1 MNGKIFVLIFLLSL
15 SLNLIAQNY
24 NVLDNMENQD
34 GWATFA
40 DDKGSSSSLSMIQG
54 KKGKAVSMEFDLGVG
69 FWAVIVK
76 DINKDLTGLKKLR
89 FYYKYRGKPNTLEVK
104 LIDKDGSNFLFKH
117 EIEETLEWK
126 MIEINFSQFSYG
138 WGGDDKLDLRN
149 IKRIE
154 FAISKRTGGSGE
166 LSIDEIEYEGLTRRA
181 IAESTGIRAGSL
193 VIDDFERLDPLS
205 MYIPLKNDDSDL
217 KLTTTRQYVIDGNYS
232 MELEYELNTT
242 RPYPSSVSAHW
253 SGEEPLDWSGVEI
266 IKIWVKGDGS
276 ANYFRINIIDGSG
289 EVWSYE
295 NGEVLLHKD
304 WSLISIPIDK
314 FKIPVWAK
322 KNNGKFDI
330 DKIRGY
336 EISIAGRT
344 PEFSAGKIYVD
355 NFYVIG
361 KDLIPAIAV
370 PKEVMIP
377 IALKRPQGN
386 FDIRGFALVE
396 YKNVPTQG
404 NVLGSFAR
412 LIFEAKLKK
421 FGFYTEVTIGYK
433 EFADAVAINND
444 GYLEE
449 RKPALEST
457 STYLY
462 LNDLLPY
469 LYYIKIGNLWIDF
482 SDYTFSPFH
491 TKSGEWGYKGIYGEG
506 RIGKFSLQLFMLTH
520 HYNSYTWGIRTDRT
534 FSGIFTRA
542 IFVKYTGKA
551 KVQSDGQ
558 IIDGIID
565 KSKTGDLKT
574 ERIDDDNVFT
584 LEFDKHLF
592 GFLRL
597 RGLYGENYRVKYAE
611 ADYSDPF
618 NPVYNYR
625 IYPPEKKR
633 GHLLKTEIEI
643 VDLPLMDS
651 KIYFNIRD
659 VDNNFKPKYRK
670 KPEEFDELISNQ
682 RGFNIRLSQGYRNW
696 VISAEYDYFNRK
708 ENRSKYRKWFM
719 WGIDR
724 YNWHNFDFYFHQEFK
739 RQDDEFEK
747 WLETDRVDKNEEIVA
762 YVFRTTYR
770 FSPKANIINEVRFED
785 IYHPE
790 TDKRYSSGKLYFRLE
805 YFIFGNN
812 KIYLEYQFLRTGDPN
827 WRSTTDDNYF
837 KAVMEMSF

>member
-1 MNGKIFVLIFLLSL
+1 MRLKVLVLVMVLGFSL
-15 SLNLIAQNY
+15 KLGAQNY
-24 NVLDNMENQD
+24 TVLDNMD
-34 GWATFA
+34 SDTGWGTFA
-40 DDKGSSSSLSMIQG
+40 DDKGSSSSISTVTG
-54 KKGKAVSMEFDLGVG
+54 KEGKALSMEFDLGTG
-69 FWAVIVK
+69 FWAVIGK
-76 DINKDLTGLKKLR
+76 DINKDLTGLKRIR
-89 FYYKYRGKPNTLEVK
+89 FYYRYKGNPNTLEVK
-104 LIDKDGSNFLFKH
+104 LIDEDGSNFLFKK
-117 EIEETLEWK
+117 EIKETLGWEQ
-126 MIEINFSQFSYG
+126 MEINFSQFSYG
-138 WGGDDKLDLRN
+138 WGGDAKLNLKN

-154 FAISKRTGGSGE
+154 VAISKGTGGSGE
-166 LSIDEIEYEGLTRRA
+166 LVIDKIEYEGLTRRA
-181 IAESTGIRAGSL
+181 AAEATGIRAGRL

-217 KLTTTRQYVIDGNYS
+217 KLTTTRQYIIEGNYS
-232 MELEYELNTT
+232 MELDYELNTT
-242 RPYPSSVSAHW
+242 KPYPSSVSAHW

-295 NGEVLLHKD
+295 DREVLLHKN
-304 WSLISIPIDK
+304 WKLISIPIEK
-314 FKIPVWAK
+314 FKIPAWAK
-322 KNNGKFDI
+322 RNNGVFDRDEI
-330 DKIRGY
+330 KGY

-344 PEFSAGKIYVD
+344 PKFSAGKIYVD

-361 KDLIPAIAV
+361 KDLIPAIVV

-404 NVLGSFAR
+404 NILGSYGR

-421 FGFYTEVTIGYK
+421 FGFYTEITIGYK
-433 EFADAVAINND
+433 EFADAAAINNE

-457 STYLY
+457 STFLY

-469 LYYIKIGNLWIDF
+469 LYYIRIGNLWIDF

-491 TKSGEWGYKGIYGEG
+491 TKLGEWGYKGIYGEG
-506 RIGKFSLQLFMLTH
+506 RIGKFSLQLFMLAH

-534 FSGIFTRA
+534 FKGIFTRA
-542 IFVKYTGKA
+542 IFVKYTGRA
-551 KVQSDGQ
+551 KVESTGQ
-558 IIDGIID
+558 IIDGVID

-574 ERIDDDNVFT
+574 ERVEEDTVFT
-584 LEFDKHLF
+584 INFDKYIL
-592 GFLRL
+592 GFLRI
-597 RGLYGENYRVKYAE
+597 RGIYGENHRIRYAD
-611 ADYSDPF
+611 AYYSDPF
-618 NPVYNYR
+618 NPIYNYR
-625 IYPPEKKR
+625 IYPPEKKI
-633 GHLLKTEIEI
+633 GHLIKTEIEI
-643 VDLPLMDS
+643 LDVPFMDS
-651 KIYFNIRD
+651 SMYFNIRD

-670 KPEEFDELISNQ
+670 KPEDFDELTSNQ
-682 RGFNIRLSQGYRNW
+682 TGFNIRLSQGYRGW
-696 VISAEYDYFNRK
+696 VLAVEYDYFKRK
-708 ENRSKYRKWFM
+708 DDNSKYRSWFM

-724 YNWHNFDFYFHQEFK
+724 YNWHNFDFFFHQEFK
-739 RQDDEFEK
+739 RQDDAFER
-747 WLETDRVDKNEEIVA
+747 WLETDKVYKNEKVIA

-770 FSPKANIINEVRFED
+770 FSPKANIIDEVRFED

-805 YFIFGNN
+805 YYIFGNN
-812 KIYLEYQFLRTGDPN
+812 KIYIEYQFLRTGDPN